1 MKVKVTE
8 VYYVNEEKKEIG
20 CILKLKDP
28 YEQDWIFNNLLNVFK
43 YGCHGNLSFQKQFGF
58 EPDLKFPTKFE
69 AVAKC
74 HPNDEWDVKIGNKIA
89 REKAAETKAQKEKIA
104 AILADK
110 EDEALKSL
118 STEQLKSM
126 LQNM

>member
-1 MKVKVTE
+1 MKVTVTE
-8 VYYVNEEKKEIG
+8 VYYVNEEKQEIG

-74 HPNDEWDVKIGNKIA
+74 HPNDEWDVKIGKKIA
-89 REKAAETKAQKEKIA
+89 REKAYAKLDVRTKDFERKVKLIA
-104 AILADK
+104 DYIVNNF
-110 EDEALKSL
+110 KS
-118 STEQLKSM
+118 SK
-126 LQNM
+126 

>member
-74 HPNDEWDVKIGNKIA
+74 HPNDEWNVKIGKKIA
-89 REKAAETKAQKEKIA
+89 REKAYAKLDVRTKDFERKVKLIA
-104 AILADK
+104 DYIVNNF
-110 EDEALKSL
+110 KS
-118 STEQLKSM
+118 SK
-126 LQNM
+126 